1 LQAYIGLLNKN
12 ATQVATELEGIAQ
25 ELPDRWPTREK
36 LNPDD
41 IFWVQNRINANLEDP
56 MPIAQAIIKFVR
68 DYCESEKL
76 MER

>member
-1 LQAYIGLLNKN
+1 MRRK
-12 ATQVATELEGIAQ
+12 VATELEGIAQ

-36 LNPDD
+36 LKPDD